1 MAEEPVVVAN
11 RYPYLLAVRRQAVLC
26 CRLLRLFAGPAP
38 RYRCTPDP
46 SFRLVDLA
54 RTPLRRLRH
63 YKGKPDRTR
72 PGVDSCGAE
81 SSFKARGVCRM
92 DSRFRG
98 NDG

>member
-11 RYPYLLAVRRQAVLC
+11 RYPYLPFRRQAVPA
-26 CRLLRLFAGPAP
+26 LLSFTLSRGP

-63 YKGKPDRTR
+63 YKGKPGRTR

-81 SSFKARGVCRM
+81 SSFRARDVRRM